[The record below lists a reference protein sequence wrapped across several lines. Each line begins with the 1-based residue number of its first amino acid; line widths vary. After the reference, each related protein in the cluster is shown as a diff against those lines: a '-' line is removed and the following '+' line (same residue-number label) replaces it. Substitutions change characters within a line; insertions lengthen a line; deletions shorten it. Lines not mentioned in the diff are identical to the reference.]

1 MGCQAES
8 GELTMILETIAAGLG
23 ILTSICSAGYVVG
36 MVRAELKGLRRDMN
50 RAHQR
55 IDNVEDKLFEVIT

>member
-1 MGCQAES
+1 MN
-8 GELTMILETIAAGLG
+8 LETIAAALG

-36 MVRAELKGLRRDMN
+36 MVRAELKGLRRDTN
-50 RAHQR
+50 RAHER